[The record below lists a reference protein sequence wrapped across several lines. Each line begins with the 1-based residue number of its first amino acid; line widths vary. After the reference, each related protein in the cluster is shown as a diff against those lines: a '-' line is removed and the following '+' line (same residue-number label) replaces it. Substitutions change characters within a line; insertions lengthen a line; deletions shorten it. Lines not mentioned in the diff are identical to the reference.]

1 MRTRTPL
8 QLLIDKYKKDYFVE
22 FRGHRLTAP
31 NEKGISGDTLLHLVA
46 SVGTVEEADL
56 LVDAGADV
64 NSLGD
69 MDYTPLHY
77 AASRGRP
84 EMVTRLLE
92 LGADPTLRNEFGT
105 TPAEAAD
112 LHERPEIAAY
122 IRGFNK

>member
-22 FRGHRLTAP
+22 FRGLRLTDL

-46 SVGTVEEADL
+46 SVGTVEETDL
-56 LVDAGADV
+56 LVAAGADV
-64 NSLGD
+64 NSVGD
-69 MDYTPLHY
+69 MGYTPLHY
-77 AASRGRP
+77 AAGRGRP

-92 LGADPTLRNEFGT
+92 LGADPTLRNAFGT
-105 TPAEAAD
+105 TPPESSD
-112 LHERPEIAAY
+112 LNEHLEIAAL